1 VAPVRVRASDSGK
14 EAGDKNSR
22 EREIM
27 EIEDL
32 EKQLGGLTVADE
44 AIAAAVAPK
53 KLIVLDLNGLLVY
66 RVYETKVEREVPEE
80 VLAKKQH
87 VQVGRHLMWK
97 R

>member
-1 VAPVRVRASDSGK
+1 
-14 EAGDKNSR
+14 
-22 EREIM
+22 M

-44 AIAAAVAPK
+44 AIAAPK

-66 RVYETKVEREVPEE
+66 RVYETKVEREVPKE

-87 VQVGRHLMWK
+87 VQVGKHLMWK